1 MTRQRSNYFR
11 GFTLIELMV
20 VIAIIG
26 VLGSLAL
33 PAYQDYAVRAK
44 VSEMML
50 AATQCKTAVT
60 ETVST
65 ASQADISAA
74 LPRACE
80 TQTSKYV
87 SGLVVDALGGAPGI
101 YSARF
106 SDPGATD
113 ARNNALL
120 LERLV
125 SQPASARSAHY
136 ACHAALSDPAGR
148 IVAVSSGVCGGVI
161 AAQPAGAGGFG
172 YDPLFIVPEY
182 QRTFGELSPAVKAV
196 ISHRAR
202 AMRAIIPAI
211 ERWLSSKGQPAGD

>member
-1 MTRQRSNYFR
+1 MTRHRSTYFR

-65 ASQADISAA
+65 ASQADVSAA

-87 SGLVVDALGGAPGI
+87 IGMVVDANGVITVTGNTNTLRGNTSATSNALSLVPVQTGSSLLNGTTDGGKSI
-101 YSARF
+101 SAWNCGPAATNPLNVKYLPN
-106 SDPGATD
+106 SCKGAT
-113 ARNNALL
+113 
-120 LERLV
+120 
-125 SQPASARSAHY
+125 
-136 ACHAALSDPAGR
+136 
-148 IVAVSSGVCGGVI
+148 
-161 AAQPAGAGGFG
+161 
-172 YDPLFIVPEY
+172 
-182 QRTFGELSPAVKAV
+182 
-196 ISHRAR
+196 
-202 AMRAIIPAI
+202 
-211 ERWLSSKGQPAGD
+211 

>member
-1 MTRQRSNYFR
+1 MTRHRSTYFR

-65 ASQADISAA
+65 ASQADVSAA
-74 LPRACE
+74 LPKACE

-87 SGLVVDALGGAPGI
+87 IGMVVDANGVITVTGNTNTLRGNT
-101 YSARF
+101 SAT
-106 SDPGATD
+106 S
-113 ARNNALL
+113 NALSLVPVQTGSSL
-120 LERLV
+120 LNGTTDGGK
-125 SQPASARSAHY
+125 SISAWNCGPAATNPLNVKYLPNS
-136 ACHAALSDPAGR
+136 CK
-148 IVAVSSGVCGGVI
+148 
-161 AAQPAGAGGFG
+161 GA
-172 YDPLFIVPEY
+172 I
-182 QRTFGELSPAVKAV
+182 
-196 ISHRAR
+196 
-202 AMRAIIPAI
+202 
-211 ERWLSSKGQPAGD
+211 

>member
-1 MTRQRSNYFR
+1 MTRQRSTYFR

-65 ASQADISAA
+65 ASQADVSAA

-87 SGLVVDALGGAPGI
+87 SGMVVDANGVITVTGNNNTLRGNT
-101 YSARF
+101 SAT
-106 SDPGATD
+106 A
-113 ARNNALL
+113 NALSLVPVQTGNSL
-120 LERLV
+120 LNGTTDGGK
-125 SQPASARSAHY
+125 SISAWNCGPAATNPLNVKYLPNS
-136 ACHAALSDPAGR
+136 CK
-148 IVAVSSGVCGGVI
+148 
-161 AAQPAGAGGFG
+161 GA
-172 YDPLFIVPEY
+172 I
-182 QRTFGELSPAVKAV
+182 
-196 ISHRAR
+196 
-202 AMRAIIPAI
+202 
-211 ERWLSSKGQPAGD
+211 

>member
-1 MTRQRSNYFR
+1 MTRQHSTYFR

-50 AATQCKTAVT
+50 AATQCKIAVT

-65 ASQADISAA
+65 ASQADISAD

-87 SGLVVDALGGAPGI
+87 SGMAVDANGVITVTGNASTLRGNTSATANALSLVPVQTGA
-101 YSARF
+101 SLLN
-106 SDPGATD
+106 GATD
-113 ARNNALL
+113 GGKSISAWHCG
-120 LERLV
+120 
-125 SQPASARSAHY
+125 PA
-136 ACHAALSDPAGR
+136 AANPLDMKYLPNSCKG
-148 IVAVSSGVCGGVI
+148 AV
-161 AAQPAGAGGFG
+161 
-172 YDPLFIVPEY
+172 
-182 QRTFGELSPAVKAV
+182 
-196 ISHRAR
+196 
-202 AMRAIIPAI
+202 
-211 ERWLSSKGQPAGD
+211 